1 MAQDTINSIAKAFEV
16 IRIMA
21 RQPRWELGDLCRAT
35 GFPKTTVF
43 RIVLTLE
50 EQGIVVQERKGG
62 AYQLT
67 LELFKIGTA
76 IVSHFDL
83 VELARPACRALL
95 QAVDET
101 VNLTV
106 PSGLDMLVVDKHVT
120 TQVLRPD
127 SVIGTSFP
135 IYRSA
140 SGKVYL
146 AFLAEDEREELL
158 QRIKTGTPGVT
169 DKDLDLFKREFDV
182 VRTDGF
188 GYDNEEI
195 YLGVRCIAAPI
206 FDHAGQIVATLSC
219 SIPSIRMNDQSSQL
233 FFTEVVRA
241 AAQVSRTLRAPEH
254 LLPRGL

>member
-1 MAQDTINSIAKAFEV
+1 MSQDTINSVAKAFEV
-16 IRIMA
+16 IRVMS
-21 RQPRWELGDLCRAT
+21 RQPRWELGEICRAT

-50 EQGIVVQERKGG
+50 EQGVVVQERKGG
-62 AYQLT
+62 TYQLS
-67 LELFKIGTA
+67 LELFKIGSS

-83 VELARPACRALL
+83 VDLARPACRALL
-95 QAVDET
+95 QAIDET

-106 PSGLDMLVVDKHVT
+106 PSGLDMLVVDKYVT
-120 TQVLRPD
+120 TQILRPD

-146 AFLAEDEREELL
+146 AYLPESERNEFL
-158 QRIKTGTPGVT
+158 QRIKTDTAGVT
-169 DKDLDLFKREFDV
+169 TKDLEMFSSEFES
-182 VRTDGF
+182 VRKYGF

-206 FDHAGQIVATLSC
+206 FDHSGQVVATLSC
-219 SIPSIRMNDQSSQL
+219 SIPSIRMNDNSEQL
-233 FFTEVVRA
+233 FFSEVVRA
-241 AAQVSRTLRAPEH
+241 AVQISRTLRAPENI
-254 LLPRGL
+254 LRRSG